1 MANLFSALNMS
12 SSALKVHQAGISI
25 VSNNISN
32 MNTEG
37 YHKQKL
43 NLGTLTLDLPI
54 GNNVYNQV
62 KTSAGVEAISVTRYT
77 TTFIGSYYRDQLS
90 DQAYLDKQKQA
101 ITDLANMFDE
111 LGGNGLD
118 TALEGFYEALD
129 NLNQYPSDMS
139 ARINFLEAA
148 GTLTDS
154 MNHISQQLN
163 DLNTR
168 GVGDGSSP
176 ELLEQSELNTSINS
190 LNDYLQQLANINKQ
204 LSNSHTG
211 TLENN
216 NLLDRRDL
224 VLNEIAKLADFKTTI
239 HDDGT
244 VTLTLGGTKIV
255 SGNKVL
261 ATFDVQTAEKYDEY
275 CQQNGI
281 DNENEC
287 NAVIRLVKENGS
299 VIENVNYRFEGKG
312 AIGGIIASATPGN
325 GISANSILENLDTLA
340 QTIADVFNEL
350 QTRDGAFYLESVD
363 GKVQLSNTD
372 LDQYVIF
379 TTSDGS
385 AEVTAGNICINS
397 LLTEGDGYNKIA
409 AAYFENYDP
418 TAPDPLANIDLNAV
432 GNANNI
438 IAMID
443 TKTDNTSP
451 AFDGIGNIPFS
462 DYYSGL
468 LSKINAALTS
478 ATNAADAQDAV
489 VQSLD
494 NKTAEQTSVDLNE
507 ELTDL
512 VKFQTAYSASAR
524 VFTTCNTL
532 LDTLV
537 NLGL

>member
-1 MANLFSALNMS
+1 MAGLFSSLNMS

-54 GNNVYNQV
+54 GNNVMNQV

-77 TTFIGSYYRDQLS
+77 TTFIGSYYRDQLT
-90 DQAYLDKQKQA
+90 DQAYLEQQKKA
-101 ITDLANMFDE
+101 VTDLAEMFDE
-111 LGGNGLD
+111 LGGRGLD
-118 TALEGFYEALD
+118 SALEGFYEALD

-148 GTLTDS
+148 ETLTSS
-154 MNHISQQLN
+154 MNSISNNLN
-163 DLNTR
+163 NIKNLS
-168 GVGDGSSP
+168 VGDGSSP
-176 ELLEQSELNTSINS
+176 ESLQQSELYTSVQS

-204 LSNSHTG
+204 LSNSQTG

-224 VLNEIAKLADFKTTI
+224 ILNEISKLAEFKTTI
-239 HDDGT
+239 HDDGS

-261 ATFDVQTAEKYDEY
+261 ATFDVQTATKYDEY

-281 DNENEC
+281 DNNNEC

-299 VIENVNYRFEGKG
+299 VIENVNNRFDTGK
-312 AIGGIIASATPGN
+312 IGGIISSATPGDGVN
-325 GISANSILENLDTLA
+325 VNSVLDNLDTLA

-350 QTRDGAFYLESVD
+350 QTRDGAFYIDNVD
-363 GKVQLSNTD
+363 GNVQLSNED

-385 AEVTAGNICINS
+385 AEITAGNISINS

-409 AAYFENYDP
+409 AAYFEDYDP
-418 TAPDPLANIDLNAV
+418 TAPDPLANIDLNAI

-438 IAMID
+438 IAMIN
-443 TKTDNTSP
+443 TKTDNTSA
-451 AFDGIGNIPFS
+451 AFDAIGNIPLS
-462 DYYSGL
+462 DYYSGII
-468 LSKINAALTS
+468 SKVNAAVTS

>member
-325 GISANSILENLDTLA
+325 GISANSIIEILDYIA
-340 QTIADVFNEL
+340 QKIADVLNVL
-350 QTRDGAFYLESVD
+350 QTRDGAFYL
-363 GKVQLSNTD
+363 
-372 LDQYVIF
+372 
-379 TTSDGS
+379 
-385 AEVTAGNICINS
+385 
-397 LLTEGDGYNKIA
+397 
-409 AAYFENYDP
+409 
-418 TAPDPLANIDLNAV
+418 
-432 GNANNI
+432 
-438 IAMID
+438 
-443 TKTDNTSP
+443 
-451 AFDGIGNIPFS
+451 
-462 DYYSGL
+462 
-468 LSKINAALTS
+468 
-478 ATNAADAQDAV
+478 
-489 VQSLD
+489 
-494 NKTAEQTSVDLNE
+494 
-507 ELTDL
+507 
-512 VKFQTAYSASAR
+512 
-524 VFTTCNTL
+524 
-532 LDTLV
+532 
-537 NLGL
+537 

>member
-12 SSALKVHQAGISI
+12 SSALKVHQAGINI

-77 TTFIGSYYRDQLS
+77 TNFIGSYYRDQLT
-90 DQAYLDKQKQA
+90 DQAYLDQQKQA
-101 ITDLANMFDE
+101 ISDLAEMFDE

-118 TALEGFYEALD
+118 SALEGFYEALD

-148 GTLTDS
+148 GTLTNS
-154 MNHISQQLN
+154 MNHISKKLEN
-163 DLNTR
+163 MKNL

-176 ELLEQSELNTSINS
+176 ELLQQSELNTSINS
-190 LNDYLQQLANINKQ
+190 LNDYLQQLANLNKQ
-204 LSNSHTG
+204 LSNSNTG

-216 NLLDRRDL
+216 NLLDRRDVL
-224 VLNEIAKLADFKTTI
+224 LNEIAKLADFKTTI
-239 HDDGT
+239 HDDGS

-261 ATFDVQTAEKYDEY
+261 ATFDLQTAAKYDEY

-281 DNENEC
+281 ENKNEC
-287 NAVIRLVKENGS
+287 NAVVRLIKENGS
-299 VIENVNYRFEGKG
+299 VIENVNNRFDAGK
-312 AIGGIIASATPGN
+312 IGGIIDAATPGDGVN
-325 GISANSILENLDTLA
+325 VYSVIENLDTLA

-350 QTRDGAFYLESVD
+350 QTREGAFYLESVD

-372 LDQYVIF
+372 LEQYVIF
-379 TTSDGS
+379 TTNDGS

-409 AAYFENYDP
+409 AAYFEDYDP

-443 TKTDNTSP
+443 TKTNATSP
-451 AFDGIGNIPFS
+451 AFDGIGNIPLS
-462 DYYSGL
+462 DYYSGII
-468 LSKINAALTS
+468 SKVNAALTS
-478 ATNAADAQDAV
+478 STNAADAQDAV